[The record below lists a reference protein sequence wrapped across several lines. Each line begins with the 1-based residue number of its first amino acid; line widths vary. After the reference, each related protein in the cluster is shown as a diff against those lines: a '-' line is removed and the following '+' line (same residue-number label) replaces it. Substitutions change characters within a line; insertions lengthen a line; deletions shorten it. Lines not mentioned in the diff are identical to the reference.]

1 MFGGGRVVSV
11 GGGGGGTGGT
21 VGVSSS
27 TTGEAAAGHAVE
39 SRRLFH
45 ARDLSTLGGT
55 VREYYHPEIKVE
67 KTVTFS
73 SVRIQFTNTF

>member
-1 MFGGGRVVSV
+1 MYVWRGACCQ
-11 GGGGGGTGGT
+11 GGGGGTGGT

-45 ARDLSTLGGT
+45 ARDLSTLGGSLSTGT

-67 KTVTFS
+67 KTVIFS
-73 SVRIQFTNTF
+73 SVRI